1 VSQDLSARFAA
12 ADVGLDSKDTVEGLI
27 DSIRV
32 DEDPLD
38 GEVMMD
44 ASPTARS
51 EPPLDE
57 AALSNGLLADEAAVD
72 ERMGVPSPTQA
83 AGGEE
88 SEFL

>member
-1 VSQDLSARFAA
+1 MSQDLSARFAA
-12 ADVGLDSKDTVEGLI
+12 ADVGLDSRVEGLI

-32 DEDPLD
+32 DEDFLD
-38 GEVMMD
+38 GDAMD

-51 EPPLDE
+51 EPLLDE